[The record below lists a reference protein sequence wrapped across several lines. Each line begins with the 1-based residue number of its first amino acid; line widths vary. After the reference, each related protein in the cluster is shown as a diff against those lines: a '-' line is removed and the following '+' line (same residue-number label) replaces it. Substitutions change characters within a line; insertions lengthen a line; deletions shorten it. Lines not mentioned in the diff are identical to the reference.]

1 MSFKKTVISSIAAAA
16 VATSAFAAVNVSN
29 NNKGDYLNYPAYY
42 ATTDGW
48 STNIRVVNTNTTNA
62 VVAKV
67 VVREYATSKELIDF
81 PIYLSP
87 GDVWTADLVNNGGTV
102 NVVSSDDSSPEV
114 PMNPALNDNNP
125 LVGTTHG
132 YVEIYAIAQAD
143 ANAIQTAAG
152 TTGWEQFKQLPKA
165 DIKAAFNLANEAIWT
180 TPQETLFG
188 QQVVTDSTTG
198 AEKSMTLMATAIE
211 VVDADDTQSWKTAAN
226 FANLFAG
233 NTGPS
238 IIWYPA
244 VENDIRNSVLKSEV
258 HTINYT
264 DAANETQVLLT
275 QPFKHTNPSVV
286 VGAGDV
292 LPYHDT
298 SATQK
303 AANGS
308 EALFYFIGRPW
319 DNSELTVNPPE
330 SLYSGADRDTPSQ
343 QCVTEICYLA
353 TSDDDNYASG
363 WVNYT
368 LGMNALGTAVEGSI
382 PTLHTV
388 MTGIKVNG
396 AGVVNMLQGAFE
408 EGANN

>member
-1 MSFKKTVISSIAAAA
+1 MSFKKTLISSIAAAA

-29 NNKGDYLNYPAYY
+29 NNKGDYLNFPAYY

-48 STNIRVVNTNTTNA
+48 STNIRVVNTNTTSA

-87 GDVWTADLVNNGGTV
+87 GDVWTADLKNNGTTV

-114 PMNPALNDNNP
+114 PMNPPLNDNNP
-125 LVGTTHG
+125 LVGTAHG
-132 YVEIYAIAQAD
+132 YVEVYAIAQAD
-143 ANAIQTAAG
+143 AAAIQTAAG

-180 TPQETLFG
+180 TPTETLFG
-188 QQVVTDSTTG
+188 QQVVTDTTTG
-198 AEKSMTLMATAIE
+198 SEKSMTLMATAIE
-211 VVDADDTQSWKTAAN
+211 VVDADDTQAWKNAAN

-244 VENDIRNSVLKSEV
+244 VENDIRNSVLKTAV
-258 HTINYT
+258 HAINYT
-264 DAANETQVLLT
+264 DAVGETQILLT

-292 LPYHDT
+292 SPYFDT
-298 SATQK
+298 SAAEK
-303 AANGS
+303 AKSGS
-308 EALFYFIGRPW
+308 EALFYFNARPW

-330 SLYSGADRDTPSQ
+330 SIYSGSDRDTPAQ
-343 QCVTEICYLA
+343 ACATEICYLY
-353 TSDDDNYASG
+353 TSDDANYASG
-363 WVNYT
+363 WVNYN
-368 LGMNALGTAVEGSI
+368 LGLNAAGDAVEGPI

-388 MTGIKVNG
+388 MTGVKVNG
-396 AGVVNMLQGAFE
+396 KGVVNMLQGAFE
-408 EGANN
+408 EATGN